1 MDAFRAVQPCLIEPM
16 RENLAQTFPPRE
28 MRLHA
33 DRQRRLITVETL
45 LLSPRFST
53 CNEQQVAAFMSVLA
67 DLSFDQMYEMEDLVA
82 GRQIIPSSVDLAGH
96 SPSSSVTDS
105 TPRNPPFPRTN
116 SHPAEDALMEGL
128 LFDGPL
134 DQDGRANAGL
144 LSDAPLNP
152 NGWVNAGGIASVD
165 ATHGSAS
172 VVVTAPSSTFS
183 ATEPSFGNLSLYD
196 THFE

>member
-1 MDAFRAVQPCLIEPM
+1 
-16 RENLAQTFPPRE
+16 
-28 MRLHA
+28 MRLHV
-33 DRQRRLITVETL
+33 DRQRQLFLVETL

-53 CNEQQVAAFMSVLA
+53 CNEQEVAAFVSVLA
-67 DLSFDQMYEMEDLVA
+67 DLSFDQMHEMQELVA
-82 GRQIIPSSVDLAGH
+82 RRQIIPPNVDLASHGD

-105 TPRNPPFPRTN
+105 TPRNPRFPRMN

-134 DQDGRANAGL
+134 DQDGRANVGL

-152 NGWVNAGGIASVD
+152 DGWVNTGGNASVD

-172 VVVTAPSSTFS
+172 VTVTEPSSSFT
-183 ATEPSFGNLSLYD
+183 ATEPSLGNLALDD
-196 THFE
+196 TQFE